1 MDCVLSLIAYL
12 IGFGMI
18 GGALAGWLAT
28 IVLLTSEL
36 IAPRMRELRALGR
49 ERPTPSRAA
58 PGL

>member
-1 MDCVLSLIAYL
+1 MDSVLSVIAYL

-18 GGALAGWLAT
+18 GGALAGWMTIIALLANK
-28 IVLLTSEL
+28 L
-36 IAPRMRELRALGR
+36 IAPRIGELRALGR

>member
-1 MDCVLSLIAYL
+1 MDSVLSVIAYL

-18 GGALAGWLAT
+18 GGALTGWLTT
-28 IVLLTSEL
+28 IVLLANEL
-36 IAPRMRELRALGR
+36 IAPRIGELRALGR